1 MVDRKY
7 AVAVVLAILILT
19 AALAVAGGDRKA
31 KLRKALGDPDPSPEW
46 IYDDFWGAVAVAKR
60 TGKPLLTVFR

>member
-1 MVDRKY
+1 MVDRKL

-19 AALAVAGGDRKA
+19 GALVAAGGDKKT
-31 KLRKALGDPDPSPEW
+31 KLKKSLGDPEPSADW